1 MQVQTVGGI
10 IVYVVRGD
18 AFGNYLRNLY
28 GRNVVLP
35 AVNGDVLFNRI
46 DIFDSAWTGAFGYP
60 FGSASLGGND
70 LAFGGSFGCTNPG
83 SISSGYGTIT
93 AIGADFI
100 ECANGSSK
108 TRFNLGS
115 CSRL

>member
-1 MQVQTVGGI
+1 
-10 IVYVVRGD
+10 
-18 AFGNYLRNLY
+18 
-28 GRNVVLP
+28 
-35 AVNGDVLFNRI
+35 
-46 DIFDSAWTGAFGYP
+46 
-60 FGSASLGGND
+60 